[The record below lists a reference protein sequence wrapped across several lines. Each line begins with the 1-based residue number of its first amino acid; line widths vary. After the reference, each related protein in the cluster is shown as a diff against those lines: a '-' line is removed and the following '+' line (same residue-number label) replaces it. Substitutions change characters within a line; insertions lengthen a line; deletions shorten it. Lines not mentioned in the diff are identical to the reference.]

1 MGSLGWMMLS
11 FLALVFIVYHEN
23 NQNKMKRLQK
33 QVKRLAAG
41 EKGVNDM
48 SALLQE
54 FVGKKCVIILD
65 DSITGLDN
73 WILEAYDEQL
83 AKLTRETKKGQKVKL
98 IRVDDIKTI
107 QDY

>member
-54 FVGKKCVIILD
+54 FVGKKCFIILD

-73 WILEAYDEQL
+73 WILEAQDEQW